1 MSEETAPRQTGE
13 DDATIR
19 IRLNGEERAVPGGLT
34 VAGLLE
40 ELGVDGRGV
49 AVERNREVVHR
60 EARDEVPVEAGD
72 VVEVVQFVGGG

>member
-1 MSEETAPRQTGE
+1 MSEETAPRDTRENDGS
-13 DDATIR
+13 IR
-19 IRLNGEERAVPGGLT
+19 IRLNGEERAVPAGLT

-60 EARDEVPVEAGD
+60 EARGEVPVEPGD
-72 VVEVVQFVGGG
+72 VVEIVQFVGGG

>member
-1 MSEETAPRQTGE
+1 MSEETAARQTGE

-19 IRLNGEERAVPGGLT
+19 IRLNGEERAVPRGLT

-60 EARDEVPVEAGD
+60 EARDEVSVEAGD
-72 VVEVVQFVGGG
+72 VVEIVQFVGGG